1 MEGARAK
8 VGMLLV
14 VLFAENATNGDD
26 GEESEESGRS
36 STDFVMKDID
46 GFANVILD

>member
-26 GEESEESGRS
+26 GEESGRS